1 MRRYNSKPKKTCNSL
16 AVSALAALV
25 PANVL
30 HLGWTIWLILEQIE
44 TGWDGG
50 TGIEMLA
57 LLLWLLELACVPV
70 LLLGAIYLVI
80 SISRQQKKGML
91 LANIGLFVCLIA
103 QIVITNLF
111 LYF

>member
-1 MRRYNSKPKKTCNSL
+1 MKPKKSINNL
-16 AVSALAALV
+16 AVSVLAALV

-30 HLGWTIWLILEQIE
+30 HLGWTVWLTMEQIE

-57 LLLWLLELACVPV
+57 LLLWLLELICVPV
-70 LLLGAIYLVI
+70 LLLGVIYLVM
-80 SISRQQKKGML
+80 SFYRLQKKGML
-91 LANIGLFVCLIA
+91 MVNIALFVCLVVQIA
-103 QIVITNLF
+103 ITNLF